1 MNNAYAAYSFD
12 YFLDSMDALGLNQID
27 LWGGYSTSIPSMQI
41 RSIWRP
47 SGAEYGTGECESLRI
62 RQNCLHIHLISLR
75 RIDGCGKTAWLTRD
89 AILKSVQSWSAR

>member
-41 RSIWRP
+41 R
-47 SGAEYGTGECESLRI
+47 
-62 RQNCLHIHLISLR
+62 
-75 RIDGCGKTAWLTRD
+75 
-89 AILKSVQSWSAR
+89 